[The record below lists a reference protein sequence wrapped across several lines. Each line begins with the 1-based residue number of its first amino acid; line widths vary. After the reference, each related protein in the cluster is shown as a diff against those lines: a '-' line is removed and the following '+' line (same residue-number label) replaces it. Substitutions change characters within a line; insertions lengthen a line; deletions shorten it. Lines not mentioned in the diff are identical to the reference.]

1 MSTPS
6 PAPTRPWIGYAF
18 VLTAAVL
25 FAVNAGMS
33 RVPLRSG
40 TDIETFTA
48 VRVTGALLVLV
59 LIALLTERTAFRL
72 PRGRQVP
79 LVIGL
84 GLVGVAGLQGF
95 YNVAIDR
102 LPLSIA
108 LLVEYLGPVWV
119 VLWVRFVR
127 REPVQPRMW
136 PALGLALVGL
146 ALVGRIWSGVAF
158 DGIGLLAALAAGL
171 CFAAYF
177 LLGEHDTGSMT
188 PLAVILWAFLV
199 ATVVLNVVQPFWTA
213 DQLGSTASM
222 LGRLDHLSVP
232 AWVAMT
238 SVVVLGT
245 TAPFF
250 LLLLAL
256 RHLPA
261 MTVSVVAMLEPAG
274 AVVVGWLWFA
284 ESLAPV
290 QVLGVLLVL
299 GGIVLAQTS
308 RRVAVETLPPTPV

>member
-1 MSTPS
+1 MHSR
-6 PAPTRPWIGYAF
+6 AWIGYAY
-18 VLTAAVL
+18 VIAAAAL

-40 TDIETFTA
+40 TQMETFTA
-48 VRVTGALLVLV
+48 VRITGALAVLVLV
-59 LIALLTERTAFRL
+59 ALAIERSALRL
-72 PRGRQVP
+72 PRGRQIP
-79 LVIGL
+79 LIIGL
-84 GLVGVAGLQGF
+84 GLVGVAGLQWT

-127 REPVQPRMW
+127 RTPVHPRVW
-136 PALGLALVGL
+136 PALALTLVGL
-146 ALVGRIWSGVAF
+146 ALVGRVWSGLAF
-158 DGIGLLAALAAGL
+158 DGAGLIAAFAAGI

-177 LLGEHDTGSMT
+177 LLGEHDSGGMS
-188 PLAVILWAFLV
+188 PLGVILWAFVV
-199 ATVVLNVVQPFWTA
+199 AAVFCNVIAPVWRA
-213 DQLGSTASM
+213 AALGNEASM
-222 LGRLDHLSVP
+222 LGRLDGVTVP

-261 MTVSVVAMLEPAG
+261 TVVSVVAMLEPAG
-274 AVVVGWLWFA
+274 AVVVGWLWFR
-284 ESLAPV
+284 ESLTALPL
-290 QVLGVLLVL
+290 LGVTLVL
-299 GGIVLAQTS
+299 AGIVLAQTARAPEDS
-308 RRVAVETLPPTPV
+308 LPPAPV

>member
-1 MSTPS
+1 MTTP
-6 PAPTRPWIGYAF
+6 ARPTLGY
-18 VLTAAVL
+18 VLVVSAAAL
-25 FAVNAGMS
+25 FALNAGVS
-33 RVPLRSG
+33 RIPLRSG
-40 TDIETFTA
+40 TDTETFTS
-48 VRVTGALLVLV
+48 VRVTGALLVLA
-59 LIALLTERTAFRL
+59 LIALATQRSAFRL
-72 PRGRQVP
+72 PAGRHVP

-84 GLVGVAGLQGF
+84 GLVGVLGLQWT

-119 VLWVRFVR
+119 VLWVFLVR
-127 REPVQPRMW
+127 RESVAARMW
-136 PALGLALVGL
+136 PALGLALLGL
-146 ALVGRIWSGVAF
+146 ALVGRVWAGLAF
-158 DGIGLLAALAAGL
+158 DTVGLLAALAAGL

-177 LLGEHDTGSMT
+177 LLGEHDTGTMT

-199 ATVVLNVVQPFWTA
+199 AAVAANLMQPSWTA
-213 DQLGSTASM
+213 DSLGATASA
-222 LGRLDHLSVP
+222 LGRFDDVTMP

-274 AVVVGWLWFA
+274 AVLVGWLWFA
-284 ESLAPV
+284 EALTPV
-290 QVLGVLLVL
+290 QVLGVALVL

-308 RRVAVETLPPTPV
+308 RRAPPLPPVPV

>member
-1 MSTPS
+1 MSTS
-6 PAPTRPWIGYAF
+6 TRPLLGYAF
-18 VLTAAVL
+18 VLSAAVL
-25 FAVNAGMS
+25 FAVNAGVS
-33 RVPLRSG
+33 RIPLRSG

-48 VRVTGALLVLV
+48 VRVTGALLVIV
-59 LIALLTERTAFRL
+59 LIAALTERTAFRL

-119 VLWVRFVR
+119 VLWVRFAR

-146 ALVGRIWSGVAF
+146 ALVGQIWSGVTV
-158 DGIGLLAALAAGL
+158 DGIGLLAAFAAGL

-177 LLGEHDTGSMT
+177 LLGERDTGGMT

-199 ATVVLNVVQPFWTA
+199 ATLVLNVVQPFWTA
-213 DQLGSTASM
+213 DQLGASASV

-284 ESLAPV
+284 ESLTPV
-290 QVLGVLLVL
+290 QVGGVLLVL
-299 GGIVLAQTS
+299 VGIVLAQTS
-308 RRVAVETLPPTPV
+308 RRVPADSLPPTPV

>member
-1 MSTPS
+1 MNA
-6 PAPTRPWIGYAF
+6 PARPLLGY
-18 VLTAAVL
+18 VLVVAAAVL
-25 FAVNAGMS
+25 FAVNAGVS

-40 TDIETFTA
+40 TDIETFTS
-48 VRVTGALLVLV
+48 VRVTGALAVLA
-59 LIALLTERTAFRL
+59 LIALVTERSAFRL
-72 PRGRQVP
+72 PRGRQVA

-136 PALGLALVGL
+136 PALALALVGL
-146 ALVGRIWSGVAF
+146 ALVGRIWTGVAF
-158 DGIGLLAALAAGL
+158 DGIGLVAALAAGL

-177 LLGEHDTGSMT
+177 LLGEHDTGDMS
-188 PLAVILWAFLV
+188 PLAVILWAFVV
-199 ATVVLNVVQPFWTA
+199 AVVTINVIQPFWTA
-213 DQLGSTASM
+213 DQLGTSASL
-222 LGRLDHLSVP
+222 LGRLDHLTVP

-261 MTVSVVAMLEPAG
+261 TTVSVVAMLEPAG

-290 QVLGVLLVL
+290 QVAGVLLVL

-308 RRVAVETLPPTPV
+308 RRVQPETLPPTLV

>member
-1 MSTPS
+1 MTARPPSGSTVL
-6 PAPTRPWIGYAF
+6 GYAF
-18 VLTAAVL
+18 VVLAAVL
-25 FAVNAGMS
+25 FAANGGVS

-40 TDIETFTA
+40 TDIETFTS
-48 VRVTGALLVLV
+48 VRLTGALAVLALV
-59 LIALLTERTAFRL
+59 ALLTERSAFRL
-72 PRGRQVP
+72 PRGRQIA
-79 LVIGL
+79 LVLGL
-84 GLVGVAGLQGF
+84 GVAGVAGLQGF
-95 YNVAIDR
+95 YNIAIDR

-127 REPVQPRMW
+127 REPVQARMW
-136 PALGLALVGL
+136 PALALALVGL
-146 ALVGRIWSGVAF
+146 ALVGRVWSGIAF
-158 DGIGLLAALAAGL
+158 DGIGLAAALAAGL
-171 CFAAYF
+171 CFAVYF
-177 LLGEHDTGSMT
+177 LLGEHDTGAMT
-188 PLAVILWAFLV
+188 PLAVILWSFVV
-199 ATVVLNVVQPFWTA
+199 AAVTVNLIQPAWTA
-213 DQLGSTASM
+213 DQLGASASL

-238 SVVVLGT
+238 AVVVLGT

-290 QVLGVLLVL
+290 QVAGVLLVL

-308 RRVAVETLPPTPV
+308 RRVQPETLPPTPV